1 MRYVRPPVTEKT
13 TPLFPIRRETRPMRL
28 GIDVESIPQPP
39 ADGYLTG
46 FLTRDEIQVHLLMP
60 KGMDQPPDAWSTL
73 LDKPVLHTVDFT
85 TVTDAGRFMDA
96 AEFHITTNTESEEG
110 WSVARFFPVFQQFDE
125 QTAPADAPVLCLD
138 ERHTAAAYAA
148 GAGAV
153 EIDVIVTNRA
163 VAGRTDVGDNDI
175 VVTVTPDDA
184 VALIGHYLRVTS
196 NPVVAIE
203 RGQLLGGGAWGTTE
217 STGTIVNSYLWGV
230 TSAMTFFDFAA
241 AHAAARKVV
250 PCAPRLSIRSSAG
263 WPAQHVRWT
272 TCSPPCP
279 TLWTNA
285 GAT

>member
-110 WSVARFFPVFQQFDE
+110 WSVARFFPIFQQFDE

-184 VALIGHYLRVTS
+184 VAS
-196 NPVVAIE
+196 
-203 RGQLLGGGAWGTTE
+203 
-217 STGTIVNSYLWGV
+217 SGTI
-230 TSAMTFFDFAA
+230 
-241 AHAAARKVV
+241 
-250 PCAPRLSIRSSAG
+250 CASPRTRS
-263 WPAQHVRWT
+263 WP
-272 TCSPPCP
+272 
-279 TLWTNA
+279 
-285 GAT
+285 